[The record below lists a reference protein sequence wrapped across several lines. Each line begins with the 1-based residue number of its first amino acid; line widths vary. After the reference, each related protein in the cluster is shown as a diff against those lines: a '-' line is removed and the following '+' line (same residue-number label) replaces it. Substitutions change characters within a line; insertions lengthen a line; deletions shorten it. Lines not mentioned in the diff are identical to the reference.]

1 MLSVESING
10 IAGFNLYKFEINN
23 IKSMHKW
30 KQIINDLIDGILFM
44 LNKDD
49 NNFYFWLILF

>member
-30 KQIINDLIDGILFM
+30 K
-44 LNKDD
+44 
-49 NNFYFWLILF
+49 